1 MKSISKKNLESSPL
15 LSLIFIELRTENSN
29 VSKALCLSYNLSMNI
44 GILGSGFGVYGYLP
58 AVCKNLWTPIILEK
72 NRYKIEARPELFQ
85 HKDRITYVDNE
96 KTLIESSHSL
106 IIATTHTYQ
115 TEFLKLNNLKNIN
128 HLYLEKPISPTLK
141 DYFELIQYLKLNKTK
156 FSVAYLFIYSSWYLG
171 LKKLLQSEKSIDV
184 AFNWSVKKI
193 ESTWKNSMIYGGG
206 LLYFYG
212 IHFLALLN
220 NLEIS
225 MDDIEIIED
234 NDKVLINVT
243 GLQKIK
249 ISINYAKNSY
259 FSIKVPEK
267 NLNKIIYE
275 NQTPFGLQNKLGTE
289 DTRVNLIAE
298 YLKDLQLTPKPSSID
313 IEEYIYDV
321 MKSRRKNNGSVQ
333 KNYT

>member
-1 MKSISKKNLESSPL
+1 
-15 LSLIFIELRTENSN
+15 
-29 VSKALCLSYNLSMNI
+29 MNI

-85 HKDRITYVDNE
+85 HKDRITYVDDE

-106 IIATTHTYQ
+106 IIATTPTYQ
-115 TEFLKLNNLKNIN
+115 NQFLKLNNLNNIN

-141 DYFELIQYLKLNKTK
+141 DYFKLIQYLKLNKIR
-156 FSVAYLFIYSSWYLG
+156 FSVAYLFIYSSWYLS
-171 LKKLLQSEKSIDV
+171 LKKLLQTEKSIDI
-184 AFNWSVKKI
+184 AFNWSVKKM
-193 ESTWKNSMIYGGG
+193 ESTWKNNTIYGGG

-225 MDDIEIIED
+225 VDNIEIIED
-234 NDKVLINVT
+234 YDKVLINAT
-243 GLQKIK
+243 DLQNIKIN
-249 ISINYAKNSY
+249 ISINYAEYSY

-267 NLNKIIYE
+267 NRDKIIYE

-289 DTRVNLIAE
+289 DTRVSLIAE
-298 YLKDLQLTPKPSSID
+298 YLKDLQLAPNSSSLD
-313 IEEYIYDV
+313 IEEYIYAV
-321 MKSRRKNNGSVQ
+321 MKLRRKNNGSV
-333 KNYT
+333 